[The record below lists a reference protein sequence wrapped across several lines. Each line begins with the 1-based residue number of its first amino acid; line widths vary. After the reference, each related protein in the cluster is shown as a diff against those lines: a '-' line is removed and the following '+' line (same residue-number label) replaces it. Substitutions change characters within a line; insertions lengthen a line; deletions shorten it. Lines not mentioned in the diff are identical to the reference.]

1 MLYDETRRLLDSR
14 FLKTNEMIR
23 SGESLMLEGHLVDI
37 GELEGDHEPLIYLN
51 VQERNVNEIE
61 KEIPDVQQVKKL
73 KTQKNNPMGLFVL
86 PI

>member
-37 GELEGDHEPLIYLN
+37 GELEGDHEPLIYSN
-51 VQERNVNEIE
+51 VQERNVNAIE